1 MNILDPQIESYLNDV
16 IPDRDAVLTEMEK
29 YAEQNNFPIVGPLV
43 GRFLYVITLA
53 TNAKR
58 ILELGSG
65 FGYSAYWFAKAAG
78 KNGIVLCTDSNP
90 ENAERAREFFKK
102 GRISNRMQ
110 FHVADA
116 LSVFNMLEG
125 EFDIIFNDVNKEIY
139 PKLLRR
145 AIPRLKKGG
154 LLISDN
160 AFWKGKILNKDPDA
174 SAAGVLTYTRMVYA
188 SRELFNTIVPIRD
201 GLIVSV
207 KL

>member
-1 MNILDPQIESYLNDV
+1 MNILDPNIESYLYDV

-29 YAEQNNFPIVGPLV
+29 YAEKNNFPIVGPLV

-53 TNAKR
+53 VNAKR

-65 FGYSAYWFAKAAG
+65 FGYSAYWFAKAVG
-78 KNGIVLCTDSNP
+78 KDGIVLCTDSNP
-90 ENAERAREFFKK
+90 EYADKAREYFKK

-110 FHVADA
+110 FHVSDA
-116 LSVFNMLEG
+116 LSVFNILEG

-139 PKLLRR
+139 PKVLRK
-145 AIPRLKKGG
+145 ALPRLKKGG

-160 AFWKGKILNKDPDA
+160 AFCNGKILEKNPDA
-174 SAAGVLTYTRMVYA
+174 SAAGVLTYTRMAYA